1 MPQKV
6 NGILALFGTPTGDGR
21 QIENLHWDDNTTW
34 PIKYQ
39 ATAAH
44 HDAPVVGELT
54 HIWRDGDTLRG
65 EGVLHTETEHPEIL
79 ASVNRIMELMADNK
93 PVGVSLEL
101 DSESVELRVD
111 KAVWDEWQESYDE
124 DAPAAPER
132 EEVDGRVVVEKSR
145 FDNFLQVVTD
155 ARVRGVAIVDTPAFV
170 EAQFLAASLGAS
182 GAEAFTNPMFGTDGD
197 TDPRL
202 VVQSPTRPEE
212 PAGWGC
218 PLTITDDGEIFGHV
232 ALKVRCHG
240 AYEACVT
247 PPYEQ
252 DFSHFLTGEAVRG
265 VPTGVITQDT
275 THGIGPG
282 RNHDHLANTGLAVA
296 DVAVGN
302 DDHGIWV
309 AGRVRPGITEAQL
322 ATLKGSALSGE
333 WHPIGGRLRLVG
345 ILAVNTPGYLIQR
358 RALAASMGI
367 LYTAGPGCCDDAG
380 PTFDDRLAAL
390 ERAVMTLYG
399 ASVPK

>member
-6 NGILALFGTPTGDGR
+6 DGILAMFGVPTGDGR
-21 QIENLHWDDNTTW
+21 QIENLHWDDDTTW

-39 ATAAH
+39 AVDAN

-79 ASVNRIMELMADNK
+79 ASVKRIMELMADNK

-101 DSESVELRVD
+101 DSETVELRVD
-111 KAVWDEWQESYDE
+111 KAAWDEWNAAYDE
-124 DAPAAPER
+124 EAEPAEP
-132 EEVDGRVVVEKSR
+132 EEVDGRVILDKSR
-145 FDNFLQVVTD
+145 FDDFLHVVTD
-155 ARVRGVAIVDTPAFV
+155 ARVRGLAIVDTPAFV
-170 EAQFLAASLGAS
+170 EAQFLAASLGA
-182 GAEAFTNPMFGTDGD
+182 GDAAFTNPKFGADGD
-197 TDPRL
+197 HDPRL
-202 VVQSPTRPEE
+202 VFQKPTRPEE

-367 LYTAGPGCCDDAG
+367 LYTAGPGCCDDTG
-380 PTFDDRLAAL
+380 PTYDDRLAAL